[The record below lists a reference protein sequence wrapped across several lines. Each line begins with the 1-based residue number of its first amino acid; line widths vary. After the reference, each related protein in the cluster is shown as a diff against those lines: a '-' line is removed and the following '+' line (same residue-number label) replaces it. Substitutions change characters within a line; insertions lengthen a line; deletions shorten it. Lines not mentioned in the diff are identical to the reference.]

1 MSQSSKPQKLRTNAA
16 LACNNCRASH
26 RKCKKPSEE
35 DICAYCRNHRLHCT
49 YTLGGK
55 RGPKPRFSKLRSPF
69 NSSFHKPNIEEFQ
82 FFSLNFG
89 TSHLYNDVITT
100 PFRTTEVF
108 INKEPTPNYQN
119 ITPIN
124 PNKAN
129 IEEFQSSYSNFET
142 TYAYTTPSFKTTE
155 TFIGQG
161 LMSNN
166 NSNTTSINSYE
177 SATEEF
183 QFCSLNHPYYN
194 TIITPSRTTEAFIN
208 NEPALNDQNITPINL
223 YKTTNEEFQS
233 SYLNFEIT
241 HAQTIGTTEAFI
253 DQGLMLNNP
262 NTTPFNSYEIATE
275 EFQSP
280 Y

>member
-55 RGPKPRFSKLRSPF
+55 RGPKPRYSKLRSHF

-82 FFSLNFG
+82 FFALNFG
-89 TSHLYNDVITT
+89 TSLLYNDVITT

-108 INKEPTPNYQN
+108 INKEPTLNYQN

-129 IEEFQSSYSNFET
+129 IEEFQSFYSNFE
-142 TYAYTTPSFKTTE
+142 TTPSFKTTE

-166 NSNTTSINSYE
+166 NPKPRQSTLMRVPLKNSNS
-177 SATEEF
+177 
-183 QFCSLNHPYYN
+183 
-194 TIITPSRTTEAFIN
+194 
-208 NEPALNDQNITPINL
+208 
-223 YKTTNEEFQS
+223 S